1 MPRPGHLARREGAA
15 AGSGIPDEIVV
26 RIVELDAD
34 VLDFQQAQVAVV
46 CIGAGHDLVD
56 AHAVADEEDHVLDLL
71 GTAVIPVGGRVGRNP
86 PGELEPLV
94 LETGEVARGLVQ
106 FLRTGHAG
114 LHLVLA
120 DDEILVAPVIE
131 EEAGHGRFVGVDDVH
146 TEFPE
151 GEVGCRAF
159 RRVPE
164 ADGLPG
170 GVRRGDGSIHGVQLR
185 IDHPALAVPLLRE
198 LAEIR
203 AEHPHPG
210 QFVRR
215 VPDDE
220 VRIQVPVEED
230 PVRIGRKVLVI
241 RRITCNHHLHAVV
254 GAEDVRVFAQ
264 EFHHL

>member
-1 MPRPGHLARREGAA
+1 MPCPGHLARREGAA
-15 AGSGIPDEIVV
+15 TGSGIADEIVV
-26 RIVELDAD
+26 RVVELDAD
-34 VLDFQQAQVAVV
+34 VLDFQQAQVAVIR
-46 CIGAGHDLVD
+46 IGSGHHLVD
-56 AHAVADEEDHVLDLL
+56 THAVADEEDHVLDLL
-71 GTAVIPVGGRVGRNP
+71 GTAVIPGGRRVGRNP

-131 EEAGHGRFVGVDDVH
+131 EEAGHGRLVGVDDIH
-146 TEFPE
+146 AEFPE

-185 IDHPALAVPLLRE
+185 IDHPALAVLTRSAFRSPS
-198 LAEIR
+198 
-203 AEHPHPG
+203 
-210 QFVRR
+210 
-215 VPDDE
+215 
-220 VRIQVPVEED
+220 
-230 PVRIGRKVLVI
+230 K
-241 RRITCNHHLHAVV
+241 
-254 GAEDVRVFAQ
+254 
-264 EFHHL
+264 